1 MSKEE
6 GNMKIS
12 IVDNMVN
19 KMNKQEIFQITITLG
34 ISLQSAEIMNIQRIM
49 MDINYQTIH
58 KEH

>member
-34 ISLQSAEIMNIQRIM
+34 ISLQSAENMNIQRIM